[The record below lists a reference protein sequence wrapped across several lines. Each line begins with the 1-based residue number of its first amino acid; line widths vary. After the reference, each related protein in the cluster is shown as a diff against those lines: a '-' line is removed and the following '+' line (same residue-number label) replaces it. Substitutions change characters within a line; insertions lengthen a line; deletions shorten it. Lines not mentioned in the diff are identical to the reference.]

1 MTRFWR
7 KRKLVLIKRRQ
18 LKFLGYIRMEGLEN
32 LIQDR
37 KAVCNIA
44 DKLGQIDGRTGFVRN
59 NQKTN
64 LMRDRKM
71 WRDMIAYALKRHNTK
86 EGCAKIYA

>member
-1 MTRFWR
+1 
-7 KRKLVLIKRRQ
+7 
-18 LKFLGYIRMEGLEN
+18 MEGLEN

-44 DKLGQIDGRTGFVRN
+44 DKLGQIGGRTGFVRN

-64 LMRDRKM
+64 LMRDGRCGG
-71 WRDMIAYALKRHNTK
+71 T
-86 EGCAKIYA
+86 